1 MDNFF
6 NTVAFSQELTPE
18 TFTNEVGHILSQPNS
33 NGCMPP
39 ATQEK
44 VVLTICNGAFCVD
57 GAELCSFIFSVDH
70 KETIIRTSYSE
81 QTIVLL
87 VRAICPNG
95 NGSEEITLGDPEYF
109 TLPTKA
115 KDDMKLV
122 SLNLGLE
129 YMIYNM
135 PHFKKIFQRMIL
147 HANMV
152 NVRMITN
159 TGWQGSD
166 GYAFSNGLISTRDC
180 SAYQIRVDDVI
191 KSHSLKISPDSIV
204 SKEQELKAAML
215 IINHWFNATK
225 SPVCIF
231 LYLLL
236 ILSFLTTA
244 LRKQYANHS
253 PRFLTMIYAEPLSGK
268 TRMCEILLGF
278 MNYIPKVDISSGTTE
293 WGIMEEARKCK
304 DCVFLVDDFKIPPQD
319 RKRVEALLET
329 LTRVAGNNSEKK
341 NAKGTFS
348 VDSQILITAETI
360 PNLSESS
367 INRMLIWKLR
377 KEDFDREEENKIG
390 DNPELYATH
399 ILMLLRWIVSSDIT
413 LLCEK
418 MNDSFLAERAKISKD
433 GSYCDRRIDAY
444 AWLLAAYNVLFCGY
458 MSGIDLIYPES
469 SRNEYQ
475 RLYNYAITDLREQL
489 REQLAKDPVY
499 HFCKNIVS
507 QRDKL
512 IAASP
517 LSTLDDKSLGFWKR
531 DYYLLLTD
539 AVDKVIDSRYPIDED
554 LLLTRLENEE
564 ILVPDPNRSRVSRHQ
579 HNGESKKVYKL
590 SEHNVQRYVDHIDQ
604 EIYKMKENDHD

>member
-1 MDNFF
+1 MDNLF
-6 NTVAFSQELTPE
+6 NTVEFSQELTPE

-33 NGCMPP
+33 NGQMPP

-44 VVLTICNGAFCVD
+44 VVLTICNGTFCVD

-70 KETIIRTSYSE
+70 KETIIGASSSV
-81 QTIVLL
+81 QTVVLQ

-95 NGSEEITLGDPEYF
+95 NSSEEIILGDPEYF

-122 SLNLGLE
+122 SFNLGLE

-135 PHFKKIFQRMIL
+135 TYFKKVFQRMIL

-166 GYAFSNGLISTRDC
+166 GYAFSNGLIGTST
-180 SAYQIRVDDVI
+180 SLSYQIRVDDVI
-191 KSHSLKISPDSIV
+191 KSHSLKISPDLIV
-204 SKEQELKAAML
+204 DKAQELKAATL
-215 IINHWFNATK
+215 ITDHWFKATK
-225 SPVCIF
+225 PPVCIY

-244 LRKQYANHS
+244 LRKQYSNHS

-304 DCVFLVDDFKIPPQD
+304 DCIFLVDDFKIPPQD
-319 RKRVEALLET
+319 RKRVEALIET

-348 VDSQILITAETI
+348 VDSQILITAESI

-367 INRMLIWKLR
+367 INRMLIWKLC
-377 KEDFDREEENKIG
+377 KEDFNREEENMIG

-418 MNDSFLAERAKISKD
+418 MNYSFLAERAKISKG

-444 AWLLAAYNVLFCGY
+444 AWLLAAYNVIFCGY
-458 MSGIDLIYPES
+458 LPSIGLINLES
-469 SRNEYQ
+469 SRYEYE
-475 RLYNYAITDLREQL
+475 RLYSYAITDLREQL
-489 REQLAKDPVY
+489 REQLANDPVY
-499 HFCKNIVS
+499 HFCNNIVS
-507 QRDKL
+507 QKGSF
-512 IAASP
+512 IADSHF
-517 LSTLDDKSLGFWKR
+517 SSLDSNSLGFWKR

-539 AVDKVIDSRYPIDED
+539 VVDKVVDSRYPIDED
-554 LLLTRLENEE
+554 LFTRLENEE
-564 ILVPDPNRSRVSRHQ
+564 ILVPDPNRSRVTRHQ
-579 HNGESKKVYKL
+579 HNNESKKVYKL
-590 SEHNVQRYVDHIDQ
+590 SEYNLQRYVDHIDQ

>member
-1 MDNFF
+1 M
-6 NTVAFSQELTPE
+6 
-18 TFTNEVGHILSQPNS
+18 
-33 NGCMPP
+33 
-39 ATQEK
+39 
-44 VVLTICNGAFCVD
+44 
-57 GAELCSFIFSVDH
+57 
-70 KETIIRTSYSE
+70 
-81 QTIVLL
+81 
-87 VRAICPNG
+87 
-95 NGSEEITLGDPEYF
+95 
-109 TLPTKA
+109 
-115 KDDMKLV
+115 
-122 SLNLGLE
+122 
-129 YMIYNM
+129 
-135 PHFKKIFQRMIL
+135 
-147 HANMV
+147 
-152 NVRMITN
+152 
-159 TGWQGSD
+159 
-166 GYAFSNGLISTRDC
+166 
-180 SAYQIRVDDVI
+180 
-191 KSHSLKISPDSIV
+191 
-204 SKEQELKAAML
+204 KAARL
-215 IINHWFNATK
+215 ITDHWFKATK
-225 SPVCIF
+225 PPVCIY

-377 KEDFDREEENKIG
+377 KEDFDREEENMIG
-390 DNPELYATH
+390 NNPELYATH

-499 HFCKNIVS
+499 HFCKNIIS
-507 QRDKL
+507 QRDSF
-512 IAASP
+512 IAASY
-517 LSTLDDKSLGFWKR
+517 LSTHDTDILGFWKR
-531 DYYLLLTD
+531 DYYFLLTD
-539 AVDKVIDSRYPIDED
+539 AVDQVIDDRYPIDED

-564 ILVPDPNRSRVSRHQ
+564 ILVPDPNRSRVTRLQ
-579 HNGESKKVYKL
+579 HNREHNSVYKL
-590 SEHNVQRYVDHIDQ
+590 SKTNIHRYIKHTDN
-604 EIYKMKENDHD
+604 EIYRLEGNDHD

>member
-1 MDNFF
+1 MDNLF

-33 NGCMPP
+33 NGRMPP

-44 VVLTICNGAFCVD
+44 VVLTICNGTFCVD
-57 GAELCSFIFSVDH
+57 GTELCSFIFRVEH
-70 KETIIRTSYSE
+70 KETIIGASSSV
-81 QTIVLL
+81 QTVVLQ

-95 NGSEEITLGDPEYF
+95 NSPEGIILGDPEYF

-129 YMIYNM
+129 YMIYNLTY
-135 PHFKKIFQRMIL
+135 FKKVFQRMIL

-191 KSHSLKISPDSIV
+191 KSHSLKIRPDSIV
-204 SKEQELKAAML
+204 SSKQELKAATL
-215 IINHWFNATK
+215 ITDHWFKATK
-225 SPVCIF
+225 PPVCIY

-304 DCVFLVDDFKIPPQD
+304 DCIFLVDDFKIPPQD
-319 RKRVEALLET
+319 RKRVEALIEM

-348 VDSQILITAETI
+348 VDSQILITAESI

-377 KEDFDREEENKIG
+377 KEDFDREEENMIG
-390 DNPELYATH
+390 NNPELYATH

-469 SRNEYQ
+469 SLNEYQ

-499 HFCKNIVS
+499 HFCNNIVS
-507 QRDKL
+507 QKGRF
-512 IAASP
+512 IADSHF
-517 LSTLDDKSLGFWKR
+517 SSLDSNSLGFWKR

-539 AVDKVIDSRYPIDED
+539 AVDKVVDSRYPIDED

-564 ILVPDPNRSRVSRHQ
+564 ILVPDPHRSRVTRHQ
-579 HNGESKKVYKL
+579 HNNESKKVYKL
-590 SEHNVQRYVDHIDQ
+590 SEHNLQRYVDHIDQ

>member
-1 MDNFF
+1 MDNLF
-6 NTVAFSQELTPE
+6 NTVEFSQELTPE

-33 NGCMPP
+33 NGQMPP

-44 VVLTICNGAFCVD
+44 VVLTICNGTFCVD

-70 KETIIRTSYSE
+70 KETIIGASSSV
-81 QTIVLL
+81 QTVVLQ

-95 NGSEEITLGDPEYF
+95 NSSEEIILGDPEYF

-122 SLNLGLE
+122 SFNLGLE

-135 PHFKKIFQRMIL
+135 TYFKKVFQRMIL

-166 GYAFSNGLISTRDC
+166 GYAFSNGLIGTST
-180 SAYQIRVDDVI
+180 SLSYQIRVDDVI
-191 KSHSLKISPDSIV
+191 KSHSLKISPDLIV
-204 SKEQELKAAML
+204 DKAQELKAATL
-215 IINHWFNATK
+215 ITDHWFKATK
-225 SPVCIF
+225 PPVCIY

-244 LRKQYANHS
+244 LRKQYSNHS

-304 DCVFLVDDFKIPPQD
+304 DCIFLVDDFKIPPQD
-319 RKRVEALLET
+319 RKRVEALIEM

-348 VDSQILITAETI
+348 VDSQILITAESI

-367 INRMLIWKLR
+367 INRMLIWKLC
-377 KEDFDREEENKIG
+377 KEDFNREEENMIG

-418 MNDSFLAERAKISKD
+418 MNYSFLAERAKISKG

-444 AWLLAAYNVLFCGY
+444 AWLLAAYNVIFCGY
-458 MSGIDLIYPES
+458 LPSIGLINLES
-469 SRNEYQ
+469 SRYEYE
-475 RLYNYAITDLREQL
+475 RLYSYAITDLREQL
-489 REQLAKDPVY
+489 REQLANDPVY
-499 HFCKNIVS
+499 HFCNNIVS
-507 QRDKL
+507 QKGSF
-512 IAASP
+512 IADSHF
-517 LSTLDDKSLGFWKR
+517 SSLDSNSLGFWKR

-539 AVDKVIDSRYPIDED
+539 VVDKVVDSRYPIDED
-554 LLLTRLENEE
+554 LFTRLENEE
-564 ILVPDPNRSRVSRHQ
+564 ILVPDPNRSRVTRHQ
-579 HNGESKKVYKL
+579 HNNESKKVYKL
-590 SEHNVQRYVDHIDQ
+590 SEYNLQRYVDHIDQ